1 MLRKAVIG
9 LQFGDEGKGRVV
21 SQLCRN
27 AAELGQFP
35 YVIRYSGGGQA
46 GHRVVHDG
54 KEHIFSNFGSGT
66 FSGATTVWTRNCPF
80 SPAAFLTERSVL
92 SCKGVKPHV
101 VIDPECPVVLPGDV
115 ARSIQVARATGNG
128 SVGVGI
134 GAALEREEQHYS
146 LRVKDCFYLPV
157 FEARLQSVTAYY
169 AELGIF
175 NDPVE
180 SHALRNIVVSLY
192 KDKFVDFIK
201 IPDLGYPSKTVHV
214 YESSQGVLLDKDKGF
229 FPHVTRSSVGY
240 GAIGEK
246 MDKVIYVTRAYQ
258 TRHGPGFMTNE
269 NIPHNIRNPQDDI
282 YRDCDNSYRGEFRTA
297 LLDLDLL
304 LYALRADRPPEGV
317 EVELAVT
324 CTDQIRD
331 DLRMTHAGEV
341 KTFGTLNEF
350 LSYIQTFTGLPVMY
364 TDSPDTA
371 AGLITFKG

>member
-54 KEHIFSNFGSGT
+54 KDHIFSNFGSGT

-134 GAALEREEQHYS
+134 GAALEREEKHYS

-157 FEARLQSVTAYY
+157 FEARLHSITAYY
-169 AELGIF
+169 AELGIL

-180 SHALRNIVVSLY
+180 SRALRNIVVSLY

-304 LYALRADRPPEGV
+304 LYALRADRPV
-317 EVELAVT
+317 DVDTTLAVT
-324 CTDQIRD
+324 CTDQISD
-331 DLRMTHAGEV
+331 DLRLTHSGEV
-341 KTFGTLNEF
+341 KTFGNITEF
-350 LSYIQTFTGLPVMY
+350 LTYIRDFACVDSLIY

-371 AGLITFKG
+371 SGFKSLAG

>member
-1 MLRKAVIG
+1 M
-9 LQFGDEGKGRVV
+9 
-21 SQLCRN
+21 
-27 AAELGQFP
+27 
-35 YVIRYSGGGQA
+35 
-46 GHRVVHDG
+46 
-54 KEHIFSNFGSGT
+54 
-66 FSGATTVWTRNCPF
+66 
-80 SPAAFLTERSVL
+80 
-92 SCKGVKPHV
+92 
-101 VIDPECPVVLPGDV
+101 
-115 ARSIQVARATGNG
+115 
-128 SVGVGI
+128 
-134 GAALEREEQHYS
+134 
-146 LRVKDCFYLPV
+146 
-157 FEARLQSVTAYY
+157 
-169 AELGIF
+169 
-175 NDPVE
+175 
-180 SHALRNIVVSLY
+180 SLY

-304 LYALRADRPPEGV
+304 LYALRADRPPDGV

-350 LSYIQTFTGLPVMY
+350 LSYIRTFTGLPVMY

-371 AGLITFKG
+371 SGLITFKG